1 MGSCE
6 ICGAEKVGTR
16 KVVMGRADVSAC
28 TRCIDSMNLEP
39 AATPITKLQSKP
51 GLSSGYSKTG
61 GSHRAIMGRG
71 EKELAADFASQVT
84 KAREKMG
91 LDKRQLAKKLA
102 EKVNV
107 IQSVEAGKWPTDAV
121 IRKLERFFDIEL
133 MIVIVPEETS
143 MVGQAPGSGMTLG
156 DYLNLQD

>member
-16 KVVMGRADVSAC
+16 KVVMGRADVSSC
-28 TRCIDSMNLEP
+28 THCIDSMNLEP
-39 AATPITKLQSKP
+39 AATPITKLHSKP
-51 GLSSGYSKTG
+51 GLSGGYSKTG
-61 GSHRAIMGRG
+61 RSHRAIMGRG
-71 EKELAADFASQVT
+71 EKELAADFASRIT

-133 MIVIVPEETS
+133 MIAIVPEETS

>member
-39 AATPITKLQSKP
+39 AATPITKQQAKP
-51 GLSSGYSKTG
+51 GLSGGYSKTG
-61 GSHRAIMGRG
+61 RSHGAIMGRG
-71 EKELAADFASQVT
+71 EKELVADFSSQVT
-84 KAREKMG
+84 KARERMG
-91 LDKRQLAKKLA
+91 LDKRQLAMKLA

-107 IQSVEAGKWPTDAV
+107 IQAVEAGKWPTDAV
-121 IRKLERFFDIEL
+121 ILKLERFFDIEL
-133 MIVIVPEETS
+133 MVAIVPEETS
-143 MVGQAPGSGMTLG
+143 MVGQAPERGLTLG
-156 DYLNLQD
+156 DFLNLQE

>member
-39 AATPITKLQSKP
+39 AATPITKLQSKT

-61 GSHRAIMGRG
+61 RSHGTIMGRG

-133 MIVIVPEETS
+133 MIAIVPEETS